1 MGKPLDPVCYR
12 TPREERK
19 TKKMAA
25 TSINIQPIKSGSEA
39 HNFRLKE
46 LDYVNKELTHLN
58 ESISQDNIPNRL
70 EKIKIRYTETTGQQM
85 QKKATP
91 IREGVI
97 VIQNETKMEQLKN
110 FAQDCEKKFGINAFQ
125 IHIHRDEGHRD
136 ILTQEWKPNL
146 HAHIVFD
153 WTDISTGKSCKLN
166 RQDLAE
172 MQTMCANSLGMERG
186 VSSDKVHLNAMQFKA
201 IETEKS
207 ILQISAL
214 VETKESAL
222 ELIKIES
229 EEIQSK
235 HAISKT
241 VSKTAEKINDL
252 LGMTKNDREK
262 EELKIHVETL
272 SRQVDTFKKKNDF
285 NEHRIEVLIRERN
298 EARAW
303 QNSLQKSMN
312 SVKQKLEKIAEE
324 LGMLANILPKTWQEW
339 IQNHLPSVAQIVLDG
354 NRKLDQEQKNI
365 QGFDL

>member
-12 TPREERK
+12 TLREERK

-25 TSINIQPIKSGSEA
+25 TSINIQPVKGGSEA

-46 LDYVNKELTHLN
+46 LDYVNKELTRLN
-58 ESISQDNIPNRL
+58 ESTSQDTIPNRL

-97 VIQNETKMEQLKN
+97 VIQQETTIVQLEN

-153 WTDISTGKSCKLN
+153 WTDTSTGKSCKLN

-172 MQTMCANSLGMERG
+172 MQTMCANFLGMERG
-186 VSSDKVHLNAMQFKA
+186 VSSDKVHLNALQFKA
-201 IETEKS
+201 VEAENS
-207 ILQISAL
+207 ILHVSTL
-214 VETKESAL
+214 VETKERAL
-222 ELIKIES
+222 ELLKIES
-229 EEIQSK
+229 KELHSK
-235 HAISKT
+235 QAVSKT

-272 SRQVDTFKKKNDF
+272 SRQVDAFKKKNDF
-285 NEHRIEVLIRERN
+285 NENRIELLLRERN
-298 EARAW
+298 EAKVRHD
-303 QNSLQKSMN
+303 SLEIN
-312 SVKQKLEKIAEE
+312 FNGIRQKLEKITNEI
-324 LGMLANILPKTWQEW
+324 GILANKLPQILQDW
-339 IQNHLPSVAQIVLDG
+339 IQKNLPSIAQVILAE
-354 NRKLDQEQKNI
+354 NRKLDQEQKNK
-365 QGFDL
+365 QGFNL

>member
-12 TPREERK
+12 APREDRK

-25 TSINIQPIKSGSEA
+25 TSINIQPIKGGSEA

-97 VIQNETKMEQLKN
+97 VIQNETKMEHLKN

-153 WTDISTGKSCKLN
+153 WTDTNTGKSCKLN

-172 MQTMCANSLGMERG
+172 MQTMCANSLEMERG
-186 VSSDKVHLNAMQFKA
+186 VSSDKIHLNAMQFKA

-207 ILQISAL
+207 ILEVTAL
-214 VETKESAL
+214 VEGKENAL
-222 ELIKIES
+222 ELLKIES
-229 EEIQSK
+229 KELQSK
-235 HAISKT
+235 QAVSKT

-252 LGMTKNDREK
+252 LGKTKNDREK
-262 EELKIHVETL
+262 EELKVHIETL
-272 SRQVDTFKKKNDF
+272 NKQVDTFKKKNDL
-285 NEHRIEVLIRERN
+285 NEQRIEVLLRERN
-298 EARAW
+298 EARMLHE
-303 QNSLQKSMN
+303 SLQKSIK
-312 SVKQKLEKIAEE
+312 SVKQKLEKITEE
-324 LGMLANILPKTWQEW
+324 LRMLANILPKTWQEW
-339 IQNHLPSVAQIVLDG
+339 IQNHLPNVAQIVLDG
-354 NRKLDQEQKNI
+354 NRKLDQNPKSI